1 MATIIQIKRS
11 SGTSAPSTLKLGE
24 LAYTYGTGTQGN
36 LGDRLFVGEGGVDGE
51 GNANNITVIGGQ
63 YFTDQLD
70 HAQGTLTASSALLV
84 DSNKAI
90 DEIFIGNDASTGGTL
105 KLNEGTNNGT
115 NFIGLKAPNSVTT
128 STTFTLPDGDGSNGQ
143 FLKTDG
149 SGNLS
154 FGTVSSTITLA
165 ADSGDNDTYTTGST
179 LIFTGGTGIDTTVS
193 DDTITIAVD
202 STIATASSTTTFTN
216 KTFDANGTGNSITNI
231 EVADLASGVLDT
243 DLSSVSA
250 SDDTLASAKA
260 IKAYVDT
267 QTASQMTT
275 FTISDDSST
284 TSTITQSDTL
294 QFLGG
299 TGIGS
304 TVSGDTVTFA
314 IDNSVTTNT
323 GTQTLTNKTINLANN
338 TVTGTTAEFN
348 TALSDGSF
356 ATLAGTETL
365 TNKTI
370 DTANNTIT
378 IVEADISDL
387 GSYITA
393 TSTDTLQNKTINS
406 DSNTIT
412 LDLSEGTLTGTT
424 AEFNSAL
431 SDGSFATLAG
441 TETLSNK
448 TLTAPKF
455 ADGGY
460 IADANGNELILLQT
474 ETSAVNELEITN
486 AATGNAV
493 QIATSGGD
501 TNIDLKISPKGSGVV
516 DVDSSRITNVTD
528 PSGAQDAATKAYVD
542 SVANGLDVKASVRYA
557 STANV
562 AGTYDNGADTIT
574 AGSNGAFSID
584 SQTPSTNDRVLL
596 KDQTVPVE
604 NGLYRVTTVG
614 DGSSAY
620 VLTRT
625 PDGDEAIE
633 ITGGAFVFVEEG
645 SANADN
651 GYVFTHNGTPTLGT
665 TDITVAQFSGA
676 GQISAGDALTKTG
689 NTLDVA
695 VDDTTIEVSGDALQ
709 VKASGIGTNQL
720 ADTAVTAGKIA
731 TSAVETDKINNN
743 AVTVAKLATTLDL
756 SSNTVTLPSS
766 FTTNTG
772 TQTLT
777 NKTIDSANNTLT
789 VDLSEATVTGTT
801 AEFNSALSD
810 GSFATLA
817 GTETLTNKT
826 INTAN
831 NTITIVE
838 ADISDLGSY
847 ITASSTDTLTNKTF
861 DANGTGNSI
870 SNIEVADLASGV
882 LDTDLSSVAGTDT
895 TLASAKAIKA
905 YVDSQT
911 ASQMTTFTISDDSS
925 TTSTITQSDTLQF
938 LGGTGIGSTVSG
950 DTVTFAIDSSVTT
963 NSGTQTLT
971 NKTIDSASNTL
982 TLDLGEGTLTGTT
995 AEFNTAL
1002 QDGSF
1007 ATLAGT
1013 ETLTNKTIDASS
1025 NTITITE
1032 SDISDLGSYITASST
1047 DTLTNKI
1054 ISDANNTLTVSS
1066 ALTVT
1071 GDLTVN
1077 GTTTTISTTNTVASD
1092 TLFELGNGTTGTPAN
1107 DSGIIIERGDSDNA
1121 FIGFDESADKFTIGT
1136 TTATGASTGNLTVT
1150 TGTLVANL
1158 EATTATLGGSD
1169 VISTDNTKTL
1179 TNKTIDASSN
1189 TLSNIANSSLTNST
1203 FTIQGSD
1210 SSTDA
1215 VALGETLVIANG
1227 EGIQTAIASNT
1238 LTITGE
1244 DATTSNKGI
1253 ASFSADNFAVSSGA
1267 VTVTTIDGGSF

>member
-1 MATIIQIKRS
+1 MATVIQIKRS
-11 SGTSAPSTLKLGE
+11 GVAGSPAELAQGE
-24 LAYTYGTGTQGN
+24 LAYSYLADNGSNGGDRLYIGTGTET
-36 LGDRLFVGEGGVDGE
+36 DGVAADIE
-51 GNANNITVIGGQ
+51 VIGGV
-63 YFTDQLD
+63 YFTSKLD
-70 HAQGTLTASSALLV
+70 HTPGTLAASSALIT
-84 DSNKAI
+84 DSNSAI
-90 DEIFIGNDASTGGTL
+90 DAFKIGNSTTVGGTL
-105 KLNEGTNNGT
+105 TLNEGSNNGS
-115 NFIGLKAPNSVTT
+115 NFIAIKAPNAVTT

-143 FLKTDG
+143 VLATDG

-154 FGTVSSTITLA
+154 FATA
-165 ADSGDNDTYTTGST
+165 GST
-179 LIFTGGTGIDTTVS
+179 LTFAGGTGIDTTVS
-193 DDTITIAVD
+193 DDQISIAID
-202 STIATASSTTTFTN
+202 SSVLTNSSTHTLTN

-231 EVADLASGVLDT
+231 EVADFASGVLDT

-260 IKAYVDT
+260 IKAYVDS
-267 QTASQMTT
+267 QVTAIDVDIAADTGTIAITDAETLT
-275 FTISDDSST
+275 FT
-284 TSTITQSDTL
+284 
-294 QFLGG
+294 GG
-299 TGIGS
+299 TGI
-304 TVSGDTVTFA
+304 DTSATGNAVTFA
-314 IDNSVTTNT
+314 IDSSVTTNT
-323 GTQTLTNKTINLANN
+323 GTQTLTNKTIDSA
-338 TVTGTTAEFN
+338 
-348 TALSDGSF
+348 
-356 ATLAGTETL
+356 
-365 TNKTI
+365 
-370 DTANNTIT
+370 
-378 IVEADISDL
+378 
-387 GSYITA
+387 
-393 TSTDTLQNKTINS
+393 
-406 DSNTIT
+406 SNTLT

-441 TETLSNK
+441 TETLTNKTIDTANNTITVSEADISDLQSYILADSTDTLQNNTITLDLSEGTLTGTLAEFNTAVSDATLVSTTGTETLSNK

-455 ADGGY
+455 ADGGF

-474 ETSAVNELEITN
+474 TTSAVNELEITN

-501 TNIDLKISPKGSGVV
+501 TNIDLKISPKGTGVV

-562 AGTYDNGADTIT
+562 AGTYDNGAGTIT

-596 KDQTVPVE
+596 KDQTDPVE

-625 PDGDEAIE
+625 PDGDEAVE

-645 SANADN
+645 TANADN

-789 VDLSEATVTGTT
+789 VDLSEATVTGTISQ
-801 AEFNSALSD
+801 FNSALSD

-817 GTETLTNKT
+817 GSETLTNKT
-826 INTAN
+826 INTAS

-1013 ETLTNKTIDASS
+1013 ETLTNKTINSAS

>member
-11 SGTSAPSTLKLGE
+11 SGTTAPSSLKLGE

-51 GNANNITVIGGQ
+51 GNANNVTVIGGE
-63 YFTDQLD
+63 YFTSQLD

-84 DSNKAI
+84 DANKAI
-90 DEIFIGNDASTGGTL
+90 DEIFIGNSSSTGGTL
-105 KLNEGTNNGT
+105 KLNEGTSNGT
-115 NFIGLKAPNSVTT
+115 HFAAIKAPNSLAASYTL
-128 STTFTLPDGDGSNGQ
+128 TLPSNDGDANQ
-143 FLKTDG
+143 FLQTDG
-149 SGNLS
+149 NGALS
-154 FGTVSSTITLA
+154 WADVSSTITLA
-165 ADSGDNDTYTTGST
+165 ADSGTNDTFTTGNT
-179 LIFTGGTGIDTTVS
+179 LTFSGGTGIDTTVS
-193 DDTITIAVD
+193 DDTITIAID
-202 STIATASSTTTFTN
+202 STVTTASSTTTFTN
-216 KTFDANGTGNSITNI
+216 KTFDANGTGNSISNI

-260 IKAYVDT
+260 IKAYVDA
-267 QTASQMTT
+267 QNANQMTT

-474 ETSAVNELEITN
+474 TTSAVNELEITN

-501 TNIDLKISPKGSGVV
+501 TNIDLKLSPKGSGVV

-542 SVANGLDVKASVRYA
+542 SVANGLDVKDSVRVA
-557 STANV
+557 TTAALATSTYN
-562 AGTYDNGADTIT
+562 NGAGTIT
-574 AGSNGAFSID
+574 ADANAALVID
-584 SQTPSTNDRVLL
+584 GVTLSTNDRVLV
-596 KDQTVPVE
+596 KNQASAVQ
-604 NGLYRVTTVG
+604 NGVYKVTNT
-614 DGSSAY
+614 GSGAAAW

-625 PDGDEAIE
+625 PDADQASE

-645 SANADN
+645 TANADN

-665 TDITVAQFSGA
+665 DDITVAQFSGA
-676 GQISAGDALTKTG
+676 GQISAGDAITKTG

-720 ADTAVTAGKIA
+720 ANTAVTEGKIA
-731 TSAVETDKINNN
+731 NN
-743 AVTVAKLATTLDL
+743 AVTVDKLATTLDL
-756 SSNTVTLPSS
+756 SSNTITLPSS
-766 FTTNTG
+766 FVTTTG

-777 NKTIDSANNTLT
+777 NKTINASQL
-789 VDLSEATVTGTT
+789 V
-801 AEFNSALSD
+801 D
-810 GSFATLA
+810 GS
-817 GTETLTNKT
+817 
-826 INTAN
+826 
-831 NTITIVE
+831 V
-838 ADISDLGSY
+838 
-847 ITASSTDTLTNKTF
+847 
-861 DANGTGNSI
+861 
-870 SNIEVADLASGV
+870 SN
-882 LDTDLSSVAGTDT
+882 
-895 TLASAKAIKA
+895 AK
-905 YVDSQT
+905 
-911 ASQMTTFTISDDSS
+911 
-925 TTSTITQSDTLQF
+925 
-938 LGGTGIGSTVSG
+938 
-950 DTVTFAIDSSVTT
+950 
-963 NSGTQTLT
+963 
-971 NKTIDSASNTL
+971 
-982 TLDLGEGTLTGTT
+982 
-995 AEFNTAL
+995 
-1002 QDGSF
+1002 
-1007 ATLAGT
+1007 
-1013 ETLTNKTIDASS
+1013 
-1025 NTITITE
+1025 
-1032 SDISDLGSYITASST
+1032 
-1047 DTLTNKI
+1047 
-1054 ISDANNTLTVSS
+1054 
-1066 ALTVT
+1066 
-1071 GDLTVN
+1071 
-1077 GTTTTISTTNTVASD
+1077 
-1092 TLFELGNGTTGTPAN
+1092 
-1107 DSGIIIERGDSDNA
+1107 
-1121 FIGFDESADKFTIGT
+1121 
-1136 TTATGASTGNLTVT
+1136 
-1150 TGTLVANL
+1150 
-1158 EATTATLGGSD
+1158 
-1169 VISTDNTKTL
+1169 
-1179 TNKTIDASSN
+1179 
-1189 TLSNIANSSLTNST
+1189 LTNST
-1203 FTIQGSD
+1203 FTIRD
-1210 SSTDA
+1210 ESSTEDA
-1215 VALGETLVIANG
+1215 IALGETLIVTGG
-1227 EGIQTAIASNT
+1227 EGIDTTISSNT
-1238 LTITGE
+1238 LTIAAE
-1244 DATTSNKGI
+1244 LATTSNKGV
-1253 ASFSADNFAVSSGA
+1253 ASFSSDNFAVNTGV
-1267 VTVTTIDGGSF
+1267 VTVTTIDGGTF